1 MKIIVVFFGRGKNA
15 SRASR
20 QRNRADGA
28 NLNIPATKEPVV
40 PIIESI
46 DVCAAAVPL
55 DKVTSFSNRTVSTRH
70 YGLVKIRSTD
80 GVEGIGFCYVGSAGG
95 AIFEA
100 AVESLLAPVLLGKDS
115 HAVEGLWQAMYQEA
129 LLQGRQGTVMRALS
143 ALDIALWD
151 LNAKAAGLPLHRY
164 LGAVELESVPAY
176 ASGGYYLDGKTP
188 QHLGEEMASYVE
200 KGFRAVKMKTG
211 RLSPREEEARLKAA
225 REAIGP
231 DVELMMDCNN
241 AWEDVTQAMQYIRRF
256 EQYDPYFIEEPFGPD
271 DIESH
276 AKLARLT
283 RLPIATAEIGYGRW
297 YHKEL
302 LDKGAAG
309 ILQTDAAV
317 CGGITEWKRIAAT
330 AASYGVMVCPHW
342 FHDVHAPLVAATPN
356 ARYVEFF
363 WDDQVLNFRKLVDRQ
378 LTHRQGRVILHQE
391 PGLGFGFDERMV
403 ERFGKWTRVAR

>member
-1 MKIIVVFFGRGKNA
+1 M
-15 SRASR
+15 
-20 QRNRADGA
+20 
-28 NLNIPATKEPVV
+28 PV
-40 PIIESI
+40 IESI
-46 DVCAAAVPL
+46 SFCAAAVPL
-55 DKVTSFSNRTVSTRH
+55 DKATSFSNRTVSTRH

-95 AIFEA
+95 AIFNA
-100 AVESLLAPVLLGKDS
+100 AVEHLLGPVLLGKES
-115 HAVEGLWQAMYQEA
+115 HAVEGLWRDMYQES

-151 LNAKAAGLPLHRY
+151 LNARSSALPLHKY
-164 LGAVELESVPAY
+164 LGAVELHSVPAY

-188 QHLGEEMASYVE
+188 QDLGQEMAGYVE
-200 KGFRAVKMKTG
+200 LGFQAVKMKTG
-211 RLSPREEEARLKAA
+211 RLSPQREEQRLKAV
-225 REAIGP
+225 REAVGP
-231 DVELMMDCNN
+231 DVEIMMDCNN
-241 AWEDVTQAMQYIRRF
+241 AWLDVTQAMQYIARF
-256 EQYDPYFIEEPFGPD
+256 EQYQPYFIEEPFGPD

-330 AASYGVMVCPHW
+330 AASYGVVVCPHW
-342 FHDVHAPLVAATPN
+342 FHDVHAPLVATAPN

-363 WDDQVLNFRKLVDRQ
+363 WDDQVLNFRRLIDRQ
-378 LTHRQGRVILHQE
+378 MRHEQGRVVLHQE
-391 PGLGFGFDERMV
+391 PGLGFGFDDAAVR
-403 ERFGKWTRVAR
+403 RYGAWQTLR